1 MEALVQT
8 LTRGPMEA
16 LVRAG
21 RWWMLGVT
29 CLSVVIVALDLT
41 ILNIALP
48 AISAALHASTRDLQ
62 WIVDAY
68 LVTLAGIML
77 PAGVLGD
84 RFGRRRLLLAGLA
97 LFGTASIWC
106 ALSLSAGELIA
117 ARAVMGLGAGIVF
130 PLSLAVV
137 PAAFG
142 EAERPK
148 AIGIMTAAVAA
159 GLPLGPIL
167 GGLLLQHF
175 SWHAVFW
182 INVPV
187 VCLTLAIGAVLLP
200 ESRNPA
206 APPLDA
212 AGALVSVGAVTCL
225 VWGFI
230 DGPVHGWAAP
240 SAWGL
245 LAGSAV
251 LLAAFVIRERR
262 AAHPLI
268 DTMLFRDKR
277 FTWGTA
283 ATVGVSVALFGILFA
298 VPQYL
303 QSVVGED
310 PITAGLRLLPMMG
323 GLLVA
328 GGAASPVARAAGTRL
343 TVATGLAL
351 LTAGLVVLSRVGLH
365 TGYVPVAAGLAL
377 CGLGTGAA
385 IAVAMDAVMAA
396 AGGEEA
402 GVGASVN
409 GTLRQVG
416 GAIAVAVLGSVLSGS
431 YARALGPDLARLPA
445 GEAATARASI
455 TEAAQLASRL
465 PAGGAVLRADAGTA
479 FLHGMSIVMLSCAAV
494 TALAVLTSLR
504 YLPGRAPTGSTG
516 STPSTP
522 SAGSTGSTGSA
533 GTMASTH
540 APAVSTQAPVR
551 DDDPC
556 DRTRTGLAA
565 AQEDRHPRPH
575 PR

>member
-1 MEALVQT
+1 
-8 LTRGPMEA
+8 
-16 LVRAG
+16 
-21 RWWMLGVT
+21 
-29 CLSVVIVALDLT
+29 
-41 ILNIALP
+41 
-48 AISAALHASTRDLQ
+48 
-62 WIVDAY
+62 
-68 LVTLAGIML
+68 
-77 PAGVLGD
+77 
-84 RFGRRRLLLAGLA
+84 
-97 LFGTASIWC
+97 
-106 ALSLSAGELIA
+106 
-117 ARAVMGLGAGIVF
+117 
-130 PLSLAVV
+130 
-137 PAAFG
+137 
-142 EAERPK
+142 
-148 AIGIMTAAVAA
+148 
-159 GLPLGPIL
+159 
-167 GGLLLQHF
+167 
-175 SWHAVFW
+175 
-182 INVPV
+182 VPV

-206 APPLDA
+206 APPPDVV
-212 AGALVSVGAVTCL
+212 GALLSVGAVTCL

-251 LLAAFVIRERR
+251 LLAAFGIREYR

-268 DTMLFRDKR
+268 DKMLFRDRR

-283 ATVGVSVALFGILFA
+283 ATVGVSVALFGIMFA

-303 QSVVGED
+303 QSVLGED

-328 GGAASPVARAAGTRL
+328 GGAASPVARAAGARA
-343 TVATGLAL
+343 TVAAGLAL

-365 TGYVPVAAGLAL
+365 TGYAAVAAGLAS

-396 AGGEEA
+396 GGGDEA
-402 GVGASVN
+402 GVAASVN
-409 GTLRQVG
+409 STLRQVG
-416 GAIAVAVLGSVLSGS
+416 GAVAVAVLGSVLSGS
-431 YARALGPDLARLPA
+431 YARALGPALAGLPA
-445 GEAATARASI
+445 GQAATARASI

-465 PAGGAVLRADAGTA
+465 PAGGAVLRAAAGAA

-504 YLPGRAPTGSTG
+504 YLPGRAPTGNVNGCGNTPGRAPTG
-516 STPSTP
+516 KVNGNVNTPGRAPT
-522 SAGSTGSTGSA
+522 A
-533 GTMASTH
+533 GTP